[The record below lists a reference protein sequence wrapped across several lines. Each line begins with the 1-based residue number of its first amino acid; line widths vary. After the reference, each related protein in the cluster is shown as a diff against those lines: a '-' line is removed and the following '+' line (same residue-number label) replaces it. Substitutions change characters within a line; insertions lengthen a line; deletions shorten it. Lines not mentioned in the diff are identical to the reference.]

1 MEGAGRGGAG
11 RPGAAPPSRPVA
23 TRPRRRA
30 AMAALRGGGPELR
43 AYFRRHSLLQIYEV
57 TASAR
62 PDAGGRGPRLGCRA
76 GTGVKKLREV
86 LGSGT
91 VSQRDGLWQT
101 ICVFGFRILHHS
113 VIFVWFLPILPST
126 RVSVSLNKDDAQSSF
141 RGSLI
146 VLRYQNRPTWRQLLQ
161 PGFPWKHS

>member
-1 MEGAGRGGAG
+1 MRVWKGRGGAG

-30 AMAALRGGGPELR
+30 AMAALRGGGLELR

-76 GTGVKKLREV
+76 GTGVKKLRGV

-91 VSQRDGLWQT
+91 VSQRDGLWDKRFAFLALGFFT
-101 ICVFGFRILHHS
+101 ILLHLFGFFPFYLAL
-113 VIFVWFLPILPST
+113 V
-126 RVSVSLNKDDAQSSF
+126 F
-141 RGSLI
+141 RS
-146 VLRYQNRPTWRQLLQ
+146 P
-161 PGFPWKHS
+161 